1 MPDFSE
7 SSGLCGRCE
16 DAVAAIDAGR

>member
-7 SSGLCGRCE
+7 SSGLCGRCA
-16 DAVAAIDAGR
+16 DAVAAIDAGA